1 MKRITRKEP
10 QDTPAVGNGRDA
22 PRTRHGQVRL
32 RSLESLDGRTAAARI
47 ARDTV
52 RALSRDLGDDL
63 TTSQRLL
70 AEHAALA
77 AVMLQ
82 DLEAA
87 WLSGKAINL
96 SEFATLV
103 NALSRTLVRLGL
115 KRVPREVVLDPLEY
129 AAKHSEA
136 AE

>member
-10 QDTPAVGNGRDA
+10 PDTPAKPLGRDA
-22 PRTRHGQVRL
+22 PRTRWGRVRL

-52 RALSRDLGDDL
+52 RALARDLGDDL

-70 AEHAALA
+70 AEHAALS

-115 KRVPREVVLDPLEY
+115 KRVPRDLELDPLEY